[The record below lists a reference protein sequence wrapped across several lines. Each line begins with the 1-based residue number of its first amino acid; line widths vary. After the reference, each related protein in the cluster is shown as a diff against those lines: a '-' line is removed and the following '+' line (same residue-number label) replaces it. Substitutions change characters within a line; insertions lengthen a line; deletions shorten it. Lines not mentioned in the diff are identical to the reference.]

1 MSLATPARDASG
13 LQPLEAVYEASGLP
27 AFSLPDDLVT
37 TYGGSLGFTEP
48 RLYANFVA
56 SLDGVVA
63 IPGERQS
70 SHLIAAGCDADR
82 FVMGLLR
89 AFADVVLIGAKT
101 LGDSPRTRWTAADAY
116 PPAADL
122 YAEVR
127 RQRRRPPQPALAVL
141 SGSGQIDGQHPGLS
155 EHAMILTSETG
166 AMHLARRLPGSAAIV
181 PIGDS
186 APLDPRAAI
195 ETLRRAGHGLIL
207 CEGGPTVF
215 GALVADGLVDE
226 LFLTISPLLAG
237 RLPRDARPALI
248 EGAELLP
255 GLNVAG
261 RLLSLRRS
269 SSHLFLR
276 YALTRPEVIAT

>member
-1 MSLATPARDASG
+1 MSLAIPARGVSG
-13 LQPLEAVYEASGLP
+13 LQPLETVYEASGLP
-27 AFSLPDDLVT
+27 TFSLPGELAT
-37 TYGGSLGFTEP
+37 TYGGSLGFAEP

-70 SHLIAAGCDADR
+70 SHLIAAGSDADR

-89 AFADVVLIGAKT
+89 AYADVVLIGAKT
-101 LGDSPRTRWTAADAY
+101 LRDSPRTRWTAAHAY
-116 PPAADL
+116 PPAAGL
-122 YAEVR
+122 YAALR
-127 RQRRRPPQPALAVL
+127 RQRHRPPRPALAVL
-141 SGSGQIDGQHPGLS
+141 SGSGQVNPQHPGLS
-155 EHAMILTSETG
+155 EHAMILTSEPG
-166 AMHLARRLPGSAAIV
+166 AAHLARRLHGSAAIV
-181 PIGDS
+181 SIGDS
-186 APLDPRAAI
+186 APLDPRAAV
-195 ETLRRAGHGLIL
+195 ETLRTAGHGLIL

-237 RLPRDARPALI
+237 RLPPDERPALI
-248 EGAELLP
+248 AGAELLP

-276 YALTRPEVIAT
+276 YALARPEVIAT